1 MEPRYYDDGFDYPTY
16 WKLFDEIDR
25 VEDELKDCQ
34 VCYFCVHA
42 HIGNCGL
49 SLNSLSQLFWHS

>member
-1 MEPRYYDDGFDYPTY
+1 MEQRYYDDDFDHPTY
-16 WKLFDEIDR
+16 WKLFFEIDR
-25 VEDELKDCQ
+25 VEDKLKDCQ

-49 SLNSLSQLFWHS
+49 GLIH